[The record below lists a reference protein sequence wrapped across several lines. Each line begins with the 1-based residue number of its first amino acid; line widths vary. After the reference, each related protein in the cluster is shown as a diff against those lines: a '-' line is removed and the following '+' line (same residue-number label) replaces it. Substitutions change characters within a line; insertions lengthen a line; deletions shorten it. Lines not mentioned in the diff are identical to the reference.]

1 MLEGDNDERNCG
13 FLGPHAPHNPAFQ
26 RPGWGQWLAYD
37 TEFREWAA
45 AKGVRK
51 WGELN
56 LTNYSKCLSE
66 RIAYNPLLS
75 SPQPL
80 QSIKTAGSKRS
91 SSRVRVCF
99 QCNFSA
105 TCERG
110 KACKFAHACYYC
122 HSSHKGKDCKGSTRS
137 KKGRFG
143 DSLGEL

>member
-1 MLEGDNDERNCG
+1 MREIVG
-13 FLGPHAPHNPAFQ
+13 FWAHMHLITQLSSDLGGAS
-26 RPGWGQWLAYD
+26 GWRMTLSSGSGQQQKGS
-37 TEFREWAA
+37 

-122 HSSHKGKDCKGSTRS
+122 HSSYKGKDCKGSTRS